1 MEAWLCSDELRVGIS
16 SLGAELLSVKRRSR
30 PDFEYLWQGGPEYY
44 PHRAIHIFP
53 YVGRST
59 GGVCRLG
66 GELYQMPLHGFAAG
80 LEFDCRVV
88 SESEAVFSLRSCEE
102 TRRMYP
108 RDFVLTAVYSLEG
121 SSLRLKHTVENLSSE
136 PMYFGLG
143 LHPGFNLPLEEGR
156 VFGDYG
162 LAFPRAALPMQVGM
176 TEFCFRTGD
185 SSRLTLGDGKT
196 LPLSHSMF
204 DNDALILDM
213 TGGEAVLSAP
223 GSEHSVTIRY
233 PDMRYLSIWHTP
245 KTEAPFLC
253 VEPMTSLPARQD
265 VVEALEA
272 QEDLITLEPSG
283 VFTSELVFDFK

>member
-16 SLGAELLSVKRRSR
+16 SLGAELLSVKRCSR
-30 PDFEYLWQGGPEYY
+30 TDFEYLWQGGPEYY

-59 GGVCRLG
+59 GGVCRLD

-136 PMYFGLG
+136 PCISAWASTPASTSHWRRAASRGLRA
-143 LHPGFNLPLEEGR
+143 GFPAR
-156 VFGDYG
+156 
-162 LAFPRAALPMQVGM
+162 ALPMQVGM

-272 QEDLITLEPSG
+272 QEDLITLESG
-283 VFTSELVFDFK
+283 